1 MTVAVQCTDV
11 SKTYPGGVT
20 ALRDVDLTIDAG
32 QVYGL
37 VGRNGAG
44 KTTLMRILVGL
55 VAPSGGHAAVLGHP
69 AGGASTGRLVGSLI
83 EAPAYYPHLSG
94 RDNLLLLARYL
105 GHPPAAVDGV
115 LATVGLSER
124 ATSRFSG
131 YSLGMKQRLGVA
143 GALLGDPPLLI
154 LDEPVNGLDPQAM
167 VHVRELLARVRDQG
181 RTVLL
186 SSHLLAELEQVCD
199 RVAILHEGVV
209 VSEGTPGELRR
220 GNDEGTSLVI
230 EVSDVAGAVQALEA
244 AQGVTDVRATG
255 GAVHARSL
263 GGSTTPVVR
272 ALVEAGVEVRSV
284 SQGESL
290 EAAYLS
296 LTGEPEPG
304 SEHVVRGAVR

>member
-11 SKTYPGGVT
+11 SKAYPGGVT

-55 VAPSGGHAAVLGHP
+55 VAPSGGHATVLGRP
-69 AGGASTGRLVGSLI
+69 AGGTATGRLVGSLI

-105 GHPPAAVDGV
+105 GHPRSDVERV
-115 LATVGLSER
+115 LETVGLSER
-124 ATSRFSG
+124 ADSRFSG
-131 YSLGMKQRLGVA
+131 YSLGMKQRLGIA

-167 VHVRELLARVRDQG
+167 VHVRELLARVRDEG

-209 VSEGTPGELRR
+209 VSEGTPAELRR
-220 GNDEGTSLVI
+220 GRGGGTTLVI
-230 EVSDVAGAVQALEA
+230 EVADVDSAVRVLELA
-244 AQGVTDVRATG
+244 EGVTDVNAGG
-255 GAVHARSL
+255 GAVHARSVE
-263 GGSTTPVVR
+263 GSTTPVVR
-272 ALVEAGVEVRSV
+272 ALVEAGIEVGSISR
-284 SQGESL
+284 GESL

-296 LTGEPEPG
+296 LTGEPDAGP
-304 SEHVVRGAVR
+304 EHVVRGAVR